1 MDTRQALDD
10 YESLATLIG
19 QMRIAANR
27 GEWDK
32 LIALGPQYRHLITG
46 MTDVDE
52 MPDEAARLRMVEL
65 LKKILLDDEK
75 IRNDT
80 ETWMIQ
86 LKVIMQSNQQAQ
98 RLNRAYGGI

>member
-1 MDTRQALDD
+1 MNTRQTLDD
-10 YESLATLIG
+10 YETLATLIG
-19 QMRIAANR
+19 QMRTFANR

-32 LIALGPQYRHLITG
+32 LIALEPQYRHRIAC
-46 MTDVDE
+46 MTDADE

-65 LKKILLDDEK
+65 LKKILSDDEK
-75 IRNDT
+75 IRSET

-98 RLNRAYGGI
+98 RLNKVYAGI